1 MEFKISGET
10 GRKER
15 TDLRMAKP
23 QYKGTDRV
31 QGKSYQPENMLS
43 PGERNPAQGVQQPS
57 KAIYRFFA
65 GHICGTIPSVGSAHP
80 IARLGCNA

>member
-31 QGKSYQPENMLS
+31 QGKSYQLENMLS

-57 KAIYRFFA
+57 KAIYRFLQAIFVELSPPSEA
-65 GHICGTIPSVGSAHP
+65 PIP
-80 IARLGCNA
+80 

>member
-1 MEFKISGET
+1 
-10 GRKER
+10 
-15 TDLRMAKP
+15 MAKP

-57 KAIYRFFA
+57 KVIYRFFA
-65 GHICGTIPSVGSAHP
+65 GHICGTIPSGGSAYP